1 MIKKNDI
8 NSIINKKCAPS
19 KKFTD
24 KSCFS
29 LESLIKIANKYNEIN
44 SDKIDIKLSK
54 ELLVNELELKLSNDC
69 SNQSCWT
76 RLQIIEELDDNDI
89 LNNTFRPDGPPKKY
103 DWLSTTNIDEVL
115 KQYQYVHANFI
126 FLGAVPYDFDEI
138 NILGINNLNFKKLE
152 DEGKTKIGIVINL
165 DNHNQNGSHWV
176 SLYFDLNNYEIYFYD
191 SVGKQPGK
199 KIKLFIN
206 KIVKYLYYKKYNTKL
221 QLYDIYKQIKI
232 YYNTQSDKINKLL
245 KKNQNI
251 YNLITYFDIRYNSKQ
266 NQFKNSE
273 CGVYSIN
280 FILRLL
286 NGESFDFITNTL
298 INDDDMNNYRNL
310 YFSNVNYHI
319 NKN

>member
-232 YYNTQSDKINKLL
+232 
-245 KKNQNI
+245 
-251 YNLITYFDIRYNSKQ
+251 
-266 NQFKNSE
+266 
-273 CGVYSIN
+273 
-280 FILRLL
+280 
-286 NGESFDFITNTL
+286 
-298 INDDDMNNYRNL
+298 
-310 YFSNVNYHI
+310 
-319 NKN
+319 